1 MSCHIGYFDGFKYDV
16 KFDKD
21 MRNIIP
27 ELVKGNAT
35 LCFNWPGHEK
45 LLHQDT
51 TSLLHVVLFH

>member
-27 ELVKGNAT
+27 ELVKGICNT
-35 LCFNWPGHEK
+35 MF
-45 LLHQDT
+45 
-51 TSLLHVVLFH
+51 